1 PPMQPCKT
9 ELARAALQ
17 AHRAPLDLRQRRA
30 LILCDGQRSL
40 AELAVLLGSDTPML
54 IAQLQRDGYLHG
66 GVEAPAT
73 APSAATLPVSGR
85 RRSLVAARLYVLDIL
100 ALQRHPTALQLHRE
114 LLATRSE
121 DDIVEAL
128 QRVLDHLPALT
139 SAGYAR
145 RVRERLQ
152 EILPGPHLAA
162 VLETRTPPDRERITP
177 AVG

>member
-1 PPMQPCKT
+1 MQPYKT

-54 IAQLQRDGYLHG
+54 IAQLQREGYLHG
-66 GVEAPAT
+66 GVEVPATPPPAT
-73 APSAATLPVSGR
+73 ATLPASGR

-100 ALQRHPTALQLHRE
+100 ALQRHPTALQLHRG
-114 LLATRSE
+114 LLATRGE
-121 DDIVEAL
+121 DDAVEAL

-162 VLETRTPPDRERITP
+162 VLDTRAPPDQERITP